1 MKLKK
6 NFKNYNQK
14 TRKIMMKILNKLLLL
29 SATCLLSSNLFAQD
43 TVCFKN
49 NIEKPSTAE
58 AIALD
63 GGACEG
69 KFSLNEM
76 KENGWDVLD
85 IKILPSKNKFNY
97 TYYLIKW

>member
-1 MKLKK
+1 MLMKLEQ

-49 NIEKPSTAE
+49 NIELS
-58 AIALD
+58 I
-63 GGACEG
+63 
-69 KFSLNEM
+69 
-76 KENGWDVLD
+76 
-85 IKILPSKNKFNY
+85 FNNSGC
-97 TYYLIKW
+97 